1 MAAFDEYLKKIEGGE
16 YDETDSM
23 GKKGIWRL
31 IEQTEESLRNDML
44 TEQEQSALYL
54 KYFEWQTKALAQFG
68 TE

>member
-16 YDETDSM
+16 YDETDPS

-31 IEQTEESLRNDML
+31 IEQTDESMRNDML
-44 TEQEQSALYL
+44 TEQEQSSLFL
-54 KYFEWQTKALAQFG
+54 KYFEWQRKALVQFG